1 MFFKHFYIFP
11 KSIISICVISGI
23 AFEAIWCITSC
34 FPNLNGTKEFHVNKD
49 FIFLTLI
56 YYVT

>member
-11 KSIISICVISGI
+11 KSIIDIYVISGI
-23 AFEAIWCITSC
+23 LYEAIWCITSF
-34 FPNLNGTKEFHVNKD
+34 FPNLNGTKVFHVNKG